1 MSSGGNGGASS
12 FVTTR
17 ILGNLCPIFQGFRQL
32 GWPFQKIESGS
43 LMSPIRKA
51 FFGGASRTGVSDSNL
66 VSRQCA
72 SSFRA
77 GPRMGNRSPSSASWP
92 GKPWKI
98 YLISARGGNA
108 QQLIPGERSEVDQD
122 WSPDGNWLVFGRL
135 IPQHLA
141 EEGPLTVH
149 LLDLRTHKQ
158 STLPGSEG
166 LYTSRWSPD
175 GRYIA
180 AMSEDSQR
188 IFVFDFTTSQW
199 RELARAIVGCLSWS
213 KDGKYI
219 YFDSGWDP
227 DPALCRVSI
236 RDGRIERLY
245 SLKDTREVYGD
256 YGAWF
261 GLDPED
267 SPLMT
272 RDVGTQEIY
281 ALDCVAP

>member
-1 MSSGGNGGASS
+1 MRVLMPRWSPDGKQIAFIG
-12 FVTTR
+12 
-17 ILGNLCPIFQGFRQL
+17 ILAG
-32 GWPFQKIESGS
+32 
-43 LMSPIRKA
+43 KA
-51 FFGGASRTGVSDSNL
+51 
-66 VSRQCA
+66 
-72 SSFRA
+72 
-77 GPRMGNRSPSSASWP
+77 
-92 GKPWKI
+92 WKI

-108 QQLIPGERSEVDQD
+108 QQVIPGERSEVDQD
-122 WSPDGNWLVFGRL
+122 WSPDGNWMVFGRL

-141 EEGPLTVH
+141 EEGPLTLH
-149 LLDLRTHKQ
+149 FLDLRTHKL

-166 LYTSRWSPD
+166 LYTPHWSPD

-188 IFVFDFTTSQW
+188 IVVFDFNTSRW
-199 RELARAIVGCLSWS
+199 TELARTTFIAYLSWS

-219 YFDSGWDP
+219 YFESGWD

-236 RDGRIERLY
+236 RDGRIEKLY

-261 GLDPED
+261 GLDPGD
-267 SPLMT
+267 SPLIT

-281 ALDCVAP
+281 ALDWEAP